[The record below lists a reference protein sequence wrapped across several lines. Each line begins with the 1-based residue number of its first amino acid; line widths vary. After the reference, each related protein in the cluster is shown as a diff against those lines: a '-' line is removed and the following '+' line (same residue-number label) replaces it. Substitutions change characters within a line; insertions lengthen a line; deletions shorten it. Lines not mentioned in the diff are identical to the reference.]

1 MTIFKYLK
9 DRQVVRGLELVFLAR
24 GNKGNYEKIRGKTLV
39 GQYKIKSLSS
49 QNMPKQFVGG

>member
-39 GQYKIKSLSS
+39 GQYKIKSF
-49 QNMPKQFVGG
+49 K